1 MSVWRGKKVGLL
13 LGGLSPER
21 EVSLQSGKNCGEALR
36 ALGHDVVD
44 IDVGLDVASQLR
56 GIDVAFIALHGRWGE
71 DGCIQGLLEALQIP
85 YTHSGVLASAAA
97 MNKLFAKRI
106 FQSLGIK
113 TAPFDVLPANANGF
127 SSPSGYPCIV
137 KPNGQGSSVGVS
149 LVKRAEDMPAALKL
163 AGSHAKEILV
173 EHYIKGREI
182 NVAVID
188 GEVLGSVE
196 IRTTH
201 EFYDYDAK
209 YVADDTQYLV
219 PAPIGADE
227 EHKLFEASR
236 RAYEALGCSGAARV
250 DVIMDASGEPWLLEV
265 NTLPGMT
272 SHSLVPK
279 IAAHRGI
286 DFKQLVG
293 RMLEGAS
300 LKS

>member
-1 MSVWRGKKVGLL
+1 M
-13 LGGLSPER
+13 GGLSPER
-21 EVSLQSGKNCGEALR
+21 EVSLQTGKNCGDALR
-36 ALGHDVVD
+36 ALGYDVRD
-44 IDVGLDVASQLR
+44 IDVGLDVAMQLKD
-56 GIDVAFIALHGRWGE
+56 IDVAFIALHGRWGE

-113 TAPFDVLPANANGF
+113 TAAFEVVASGVTAHTPKAGF
-127 SSPSGYPCIV
+127 ACIV

-149 LVKRAEDMPAALKL
+149 LVKRQEEMAAALKL
-163 AGSHAKEILV
+163 AGDHAREILV
-173 EHYIKGREI
+173 EQYIKGQEI

-209 YVADDTQYLV
+209 YIANDTQYLV
-219 PAPIGADE
+219 PAPVSAE
-227 EHKLFEASR
+227 VERRLFDVSK
-236 RAYEALGCSGAARV
+236 RAYEALGCAGAARV
-250 DVIMDASGEPWLLEV
+250 DVIVDASGEPYLLEV

-279 IAAHRGI
+279 IAKHRGI
-286 DFKQLVG
+286 EFQPLVE
-293 RMLEGAS
+293 RMLEGAG
-300 LKS
+300 LKA